1 MKTRDYWIDWKVKKK
16 KSLFSGAKEVVKK
29 FKSAKKSK

>member
-16 KSLFSGAKEVVKK
+16 KSLFDDAIKVVKK